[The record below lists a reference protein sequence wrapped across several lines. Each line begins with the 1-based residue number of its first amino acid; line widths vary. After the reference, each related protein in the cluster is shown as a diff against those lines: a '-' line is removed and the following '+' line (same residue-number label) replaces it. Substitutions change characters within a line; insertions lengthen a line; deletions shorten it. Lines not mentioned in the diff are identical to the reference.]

1 MRFGGV
7 ALLVGGATGPR
18 FLRRMAG
25 IRTYVDQE
33 LWGWL
38 DPPGWVIQFIGST
51 LISSSDRRLQSRA
64 ASKGTGQKVILD
76 GVPSRTPGG

>member
-25 IRTYVDQE
+25 VRTYVDQE

-38 DPPGWVIQFIGST
+38 DPPGWLIQFIGST
-51 LISSSDRRLQSRA
+51 LISASDRRLQGRA
-64 ASKGTGQKVILD
+64 DA
-76 GVPSRTPGG
+76 PRPGKR